1 MWRLNSKLLGAVA
14 WLGTLVAVVPSA
26 RAAEALFTPDCT
38 SDNLLARKA
47 PAQRQDLRGNFWL
60 VTDEA
65 VAPEGAQWDSP
76 VAVVLDTP
84 AGSVT
89 YDLGQPT
96 TLGAFYVQADA
107 NDTYKIFGSLD
118 GTPNSFKVL
127 GEVEMVQGH
136 GLRGRTVSINPTLV
150 RFVRIGE
157 GLGDGFYSISEFGA
171 YCRPPTPFP
180 PQFRKVD
187 APAARVPVLPWWK
200 FYWWDNE
207 VSARFEMLL
216 AIGGMALILWGIGLR
231 AKNTPDEHAKLRRRL
246 LMVVG
251 VLAFGAYWNFG
262 FFHFRN
268 YIHVW
273 DTYHYYVGSKY
284 FPELSYDRLYECVS
298 LADSEEPG
306 LRRRVELRKIMNL
319 RTNMMGPTTDILA
332 HPEHCKD
339 HFTPERWQSF
349 KRDVAY
355 FRNAHG
361 VKRWEEAQTDH
372 GYNATPVW
380 NVLGTTL
387 ANLAPASD
395 TQIDLLSL
403 LDPAYAFGFMGLIW
417 WAFGWRTLAVAL
429 CVFSTNFPSRFYW
442 TGGAYLRWDWLFYLV
457 GGVALIRREKYFA
470 GGLFLSYTTLLRVF
484 PVFVFIGPVMV
495 LVQEYLKTRKL
506 DRRYLSIVAGA
517 ALGVAVLVPISL
529 VKSGGIQGYVH
540 FKQNS
545 AKHTSTPLTNYMGLR
560 TMIAFAP
567 SEAGRFLK
575 NDRMEDPWGP
585 WKLAR
590 LRTFR
595 ERVVLFAV
603 AALGF
608 LALLWFAVRGVEPWV
623 ACALSATMI
632 AVGVELTCYYYSFLI
647 VVALLYDKR
656 KEAGAALLAVTAATS
671 FIDWAPTRFLP
682 ETGIWRWLKMPTWL
696 DEQYMYMGA
705 VTLIAFAWI
714 LYRFG
719 FVAQEL
725 ADGGAAQKA
734 LLAAGGGAP
743 APDAAPP
750 AAAASEKATSEKK
763 PAPATSGSKHRGPG
777 GKRKD
782 RAKK

>member
-1 MWRLNSKLLGAVA
+1 MWRLSTKRFGVFV
-14 WLGTLVAVVPSA
+14 GLVAVLALVPSA

-38 SDNLLARKA
+38 SDNLLARKR
-47 PAQRQDLRGNFWL
+47 PSQQQDLRGNFWL

-76 VAVVLDTP
+76 VAIVLDTP

-89 YDLGQPT
+89 YDLGLPT
-96 TLGAFYVQADA
+96 TVSAFYVQADA

-118 GTPNSFKVL
+118 GTTSSFKML
-127 GEVEMVQGH
+127 AEVDTVQGH
-136 GLRGRTVSINPTLV
+136 GLRGRTVTINPTSV

-157 GLGDGFYSISEFGA
+157 GLGDGFYSISEFSA
-171 YCRPPTPFP
+171 YCRPPAPFP

-187 APAARVPVLPWWK
+187 APPARVPEVSWWK
-200 FYWWDNE
+200 FYWFDND

-216 AIGGMALILWGIGLR
+216 ALAGMGLILWGIALR
-231 AKNTPDEHAKLRRRL
+231 AKNTPDENAKLRKRL
-246 LMVVG
+246 MMVMG
-251 VLAFGAYWNFG
+251 VLGFLTYWNFG

-273 DTYHYYVGSKY
+273 DTYHYYIGSKY
-284 FPELSYDRLYECVS
+284 FPELSYDRLYECASV
-298 LADSEEPG
+298 ADSEDPS

-332 HPEHCKD
+332 HPEHCKE
-339 HFTPERWQSF
+339 HFTPERWESF
-349 KRDVAY
+349 KRDIAY

-380 NVLGTTL
+380 TILGTTL

-395 TQIDLLSL
+395 TQIDALSL
-403 LDPAYAFGFMGLIW
+403 LDPAYAFGMIGLIW

-429 CVFSTNFPSRFYW
+429 CVFGTNFPSRFYW
-442 TGGAYLRWDWLFYLV
+442 TGGAYLRWDWLFYLA
-457 GGVALIRREKYFA
+457 GGIALLKKEKYFA

-484 PVFVFIGPVMV
+484 PVFVFIGPLMV
-495 LVQEYLKTRKL
+495 LVQEYLKTRKIEP
-506 DRRYLSIVAGA
+506 RYRSLIAGA
-517 ALGVAVLVPISL
+517 ALGVAVLVPVSL
-529 VKSGGIQGYVH
+529 VKTGGVQAYVH

-545 AKHTSTPLTNYMGLR
+545 EKHTSTPLTNYMGLR
-560 TMIAFAP
+560 TVVAFSP
-567 SEAGRFLK
+567 SEAGRFMK
-575 NDRMEDPWGP
+575 NDRMDDPWGP

-590 LRTFR
+590 LKTFR
-595 ERVVLFAV
+595 ERKVLFAIL
-603 AALGF
+603 ALGF
-608 LALLWFAVRGVEPWV
+608 LTMLWFAVRGAEPWV

-647 VVALLYDKR
+647 VVALLYEKR
-656 KEAGAALLAVTAATS
+656 KEAGAMLLLVTGATS

-705 VTLIAFAWI
+705 VTLLGFLWI

-719 FVAQEL
+719 FVPEEL
-725 ADGGAAQKA
+725 SDGGAAQKA
-734 LLAAGGGAP
+734 LLSAGPGVSP
-743 APDAAPP
+743 SDKAPDAAPKNEKVAP
-750 AAAASEKATSEKK
+750 EKESAAATQ
-763 PAPATSGSKHRGPG
+763 GSKKSGPG
-777 GKRKD
+777 GKRKG

>member
-1 MWRLNSKLLGAVA
+1 MWRLNAKLLSAVA
-14 WLGTLVAVVPSA
+14 CLGAMAVAVPSA
-26 RAAEALFTPDCT
+26 RAAEALFTPDCST
-38 SDNLLARKA
+38 DNLLARKQ

-76 VAVVLDTP
+76 VAIVLDTP

-96 TLGAFYVQADA
+96 SVSAFYVQADA

-127 GEVEMVQGH
+127 AEVEIVQGH
-136 GLRGRTVSINPTLV
+136 GLRGRTLTINPTTV

-157 GLGDGFYSISEFGA
+157 GLGDGFYSISEFSA

-180 PQFRKVD
+180 PPFRKVD
-187 APAARVPVLPWWK
+187 APPARVPELPWWK
-200 FYWWDNE
+200 FYWFDND

-216 AIGGMALILWGIGLR
+216 ALAGMGLILWGIALR
-231 AKNTPDEHAKLRRRL
+231 AKNTPDENAKLRRRL
-246 LMVVG
+246 MMAVG
-251 VLAFGAYWNFG
+251 IVSFACYWNFG

-273 DTYHYYVGSKY
+273 DTYHYYIGTKY
-284 FPELSYDRLYECVS
+284 FPELSYDRLYDCVS
-298 LADSEEPG
+298 VADSEEPG

-319 RTNMMGPTTDILA
+319 RTNMMGPTTEVLA
-332 HPEHCKD
+332 HPERCKE
-339 HFTPERWQSF
+339 HFTPERWQAF
-349 KRDVAY
+349 KHDVAY

-380 NVLGTTL
+380 TILGNTL

-403 LDPAYAFGFMGLIW
+403 LDPAYAFGMVGLIW

-429 CVFSTNFPSRFYW
+429 CVFATNFPSRFYW
-442 TGGAYLRWDWLFYLV
+442 TGGAYLRWDWLFYLA
-457 GGVALIRREKYFA
+457 GGVALLRKQKYFA
-470 GGLFLSYTTLLRVF
+470 GGLFLSYSTLLRVF
-484 PVFVFIGPVMV
+484 PVFLFVGPLMV
-495 LVQEYLKTRKL
+495 LVQEYLKTRKI
-506 DRRYLSIVAGA
+506 DPRYRSLIAGA
-517 ALGVAVLVPISL
+517 ALGVAVLVPLSL
-529 VKSGGIQGYVH
+529 VKTGGIQAYVH

-545 AKHTSTPLTNYMGLR
+545 EKHTSTPLTNYMGLR
-560 TMIAFAP
+560 TLIAYAP
-567 SEAGRFLK
+567 SEAGRFMK
-575 NDRMEDPWGP
+575 NDRLDDPWGP

-590 LRTFR
+590 LRTFH
-595 ERVVLFAV
+595 ERKFLFAI

-608 LALLWFAVRGVEPWV
+608 ATLLWFAVRGAEPWV
-623 ACALSATMI
+623 ACALSATLI

-656 KEAGAALLAVTAATS
+656 KEAGAMLLAVTASTS

-696 DEQYMYMGA
+696 DEQYMWMG
-705 VTLIAFAWI
+705 VMTLIGFAWI
-714 LYRFG
+714 MYRFG
-719 FVAQEL
+719 FVPEEL
-725 ADGGAAQKA
+725 SDGGAAQKA
-734 LLAAGGGAP
+734 LLAAAGGAP
-743 APDAAPP
+743 APDAA
-750 AAAASEKATSEKK
+750 AATEKSASDSAS
-763 PAPATSGSKHRGPG
+763 APAKSGSKQRGPG

>member
-1 MWRLNSKLLGAVA
+1 MWRLNAKLLSAVA
-14 WLGTLVAVVPSA
+14 GLGAMAVTVPSA

-38 SDNLLARKA
+38 TDNLIARKP

-76 VAVVLDTP
+76 VAIVLDTP

-96 TLGAFYVQADA
+96 TVGAFYVQADA

-118 GTPNSFKVL
+118 GTPNSFKML
-127 GEVEMVQGH
+127 AEVDTVPGH
-136 GLRGRTVSINPTLV
+136 GLRGRTPTINPTLV

-157 GLGDGFYSISEFGA
+157 GLGDGFYSISEFA
-171 YCRPPTPFP
+171 VYCRAPTPFP

-187 APAARVPVLPWWK
+187 APPARVPELPWWK
-200 FYWWDNE
+200 FYWFDND
-207 VSARFEMLL
+207 VSARLEMLL
-216 AIGGMALILWGIGLR
+216 ALAGMGLILWGITLR
-231 AKNTPDEHAKLRRRL
+231 AKNTPDENAKLRRRL
-246 LMVVG
+246 MMAVG
-251 VLAFGAYWNFG
+251 IVSFACYWNFG

-273 DTYHYYVGSKY
+273 DTYHYYIGTKY
-284 FPELSYDRLYECVS
+284 FPELSYDRLYDCVS
-298 LADSEEPG
+298 VADSEDPG

-319 RTNMMGPTTDILA
+319 RTNMMGPTTEVLA
-332 HPEHCKD
+332 HPERCKE
-339 HFTPERWQSF
+339 HFTPERWQAF
-349 KRDVAY
+349 KHDVAY

-380 NVLGTTL
+380 TILGNTL

-395 TQIDLLSL
+395 TQIDILSL
-403 LDPAYAFGFMGLIW
+403 LDPAYAFGMVGLIW

-429 CVFSTNFPSRFYW
+429 CVFATNFPSRFYW
-442 TGGAYLRWDWLFYLV
+442 TGGAYLRWDWLFYLA
-457 GGVALIRREKYFA
+457 GGVALVRREKYFA
-470 GGLFLSYTTLLRVF
+470 GGLFLSYSTLLRVF
-484 PVFVFIGPVMV
+484 PVFLFVGPLMV
-495 LVQEYLKTRKL
+495 LVQEYLKTRKI
-506 DRRYLSIVAGA
+506 DPRYRSLIAGA

-529 VKSGGIQGYVH
+529 VKTGGIQAYVH

-545 AKHTSTPLTNYMGLR
+545 EKHTSTPLTNYMGLR
-560 TMIAFAP
+560 TVVAYAP
-567 SEAGRFLK
+567 SEAGRFMK
-575 NDRMEDPWGP
+575 NDRLDDPWGP
-585 WKLAR
+585 WKIAK

-595 ERVVLFAV
+595 ERKFLFAIV
-603 AALGF
+603 ALGF
-608 LALLWFAVRGVEPWV
+608 ATMLWFAVRGAEPWV
-623 ACALSATMI
+623 ACALSATLI

-647 VVALLYDKR
+647 VVALLYNKR
-656 KEAGAALLAVTAATS
+656 KEAGAALLLVTASTS

-682 ETGIWRWLKMPTWL
+682 DTGIWRWLKMPTWL

-705 VTLIAFAWI
+705 ATLLGFLWI

-719 FVAQEL
+719 FVPEEL
-725 ADGGAAQKA
+725 SDGGAAHLDFGGENRIQ
-734 LLAAGGGAP
+734 LDGVVGEVELETTRAGRRQA
-743 APDAAPP
+743 
-750 AAAASEKATSEKK
+750 
-763 PAPATSGSKHRGPG
+763 
-777 GKRKD
+777 
-782 RAKK
+782 

>member
-1 MWRLNSKLLGAVA
+1 MWRLNAKLLSAVVGLGAVM
-14 WLGTLVAVVPSA
+14 AVVPSV
-26 RAAEALFTPDCT
+26 RAAEALFTPDCST
-38 SDNLLARKA
+38 DNLLARKP

-60 VTDEA
+60 VTDES

-76 VAVVLDTP
+76 VAIVLDTP
-84 AGSVT
+84 AASVT

-96 TLGAFYVQADA
+96 SVSAFYVQADA

-118 GTPNSFKVL
+118 GTPSSFKML
-127 GEVEMVQGH
+127 AEVDTVQGH
-136 GLRGRTVSINPTLV
+136 GLRGRTLNISPTTV

-157 GLGDGFYSISEFGA
+157 GLGDGFYSISEFAA
-171 YCRPPTPFP
+171 YCRAPTPFP

-187 APAARVPVLPWWK
+187 APPARVPELPWWK
-200 FYWWDNE
+200 FYWFDND

-216 AIGGMALILWGIGLR
+216 ALAGMGLILWGIGLR
-231 AKNTPDEHAKLRRRL
+231 AKNTPDENAKLRKRL
-246 LMVVG
+246 MMVIG
-251 VLAFGAYWNFG
+251 VVSFACYWNFG

-273 DTYHYYVGSKY
+273 DTYHYYIGTKY
-284 FPELSYDRLYECVS
+284 FPELSYDRLYDCVS
-298 LADSEEPG
+298 VADSEEPG

-319 RTNMMGPTTDILA
+319 RTNMMGPTTEVLA
-332 HPEHCKD
+332 HPERCKE
-339 HFTPERWQSF
+339 HFTPERWQAF
-349 KRDVAY
+349 KHDVAY

-380 NVLGTTL
+380 TILGNTL

-403 LDPAYAFGFMGLIW
+403 LDPAYAFGMVGLIW

-429 CVFSTNFPSRFYW
+429 CVFATNFPSRFYW
-442 TGGAYLRWDWLFYLV
+442 TGGAYLRWDWLFYLA
-457 GGVALIRREKYFA
+457 GSVALMRKQKYFA
-470 GGLFLSYTTLLRVF
+470 GGLFLSYSTLLRVF
-484 PVFVFIGPVMV
+484 PVFLFVGPLMV

-506 DRRYLSIVAGA
+506 DRRYLSLIAGA

-529 VKSGGIQGYVH
+529 VKTGGIQAYVH

-545 AKHTSTPLTNYMGLR
+545 EKHTSTPLTNYMGLR
-560 TMIAFAP
+560 TVIAYAP
-567 SEAGRFLK
+567 SEAGRFMK
-575 NDRMEDPWGP
+575 NDRMDDPWGP
-585 WKLAR
+585 WKLAK

-595 ERVVLFAV
+595 ERKVLFAI

-608 LALLWFAVRGVEPWV
+608 ATLLWFAVRGAEPWV
-623 ACALSATMI
+623 ACALSATLI

-656 KEAGAALLAVTAATS
+656 KEAGAMLLAVTASTS

-696 DEQYMYMGA
+696 DEQYMWMA
-705 VTLIAFAWI
+705 VMTLIGFAWI

-719 FVAQEL
+719 FVAEEL
-725 ADGGAAQKA
+725 SDGGAAQKA
-734 LLAAGGGAP
+734 LLAASGGAP
-743 APDAAPP
+743 APDE
-750 AAAASEKATSEKK
+750 AAATEKSAADSEL
-763 PAPATSGSKHRGPG
+763 APASAKSGSKQRGPG